1 MFEAS
6 FLEMLVV
13 AVVALLVVGPERL
26 PGLAAK
32 AGRMLG
38 KVRAFVATT
47 RSDIER
53 ELQATELRDL
63 LSKQESELR
72 ELRNMMYS
80 KAESVQQEVRAV
92 SQQAE
97 TSFRS
102 ATDSAKAPITSE
114 STSKDNSPAP

>member
-13 AVVALLVVGPERL
+13 AVVALVVVGPERL

-38 KVRAFVATT
+38 KLRAFVATT

-63 LSKQESELR
+63 LSKQEHELR
-72 ELRNMMYS
+72 DLRNMMYA
-80 KAESVQQEVRAV
+80 KADSLQQDIRAT
-92 SQQAE
+92 SQTAE

-102 ATDSAKAPITSE
+102 AADSAKAALNADA
-114 STSKDNSPAP
+114 STKDNSPSP